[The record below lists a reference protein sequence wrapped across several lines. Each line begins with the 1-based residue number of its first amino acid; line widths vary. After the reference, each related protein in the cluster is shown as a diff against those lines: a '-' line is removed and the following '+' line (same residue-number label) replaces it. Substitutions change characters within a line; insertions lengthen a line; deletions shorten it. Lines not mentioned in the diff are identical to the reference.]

1 MGSSRSFTVD
11 PNAGP
16 FTLTESD
23 PSGAGYG
30 VTEIRCVNTQ
40 TGAVTLGDV
49 GARSVLLNTQPGESQ
64 HCTFTNE
71 RHGQVVIR
79 KATAP
84 AGDTTNAFDFY
95 GSFGS
100 FSLKDGEDQT
110 FLDVTPGV
118 YSVSEVDPSGLD
130 YRLSGL
136 TCTDSDPNGTPSTG
150 DLVTHTASIN
160 VDAGE
165 TVECTFTNAE
175 NDTVLVQKFTDPA
188 DGTGFNFTST
198 FSSPNDS
205 FSLDDLDIQTVTGV
219 AAGQTYIVTEADP
232 TPAYDLTEAL
242 CFDTAT
248 GATIPGDLTSRSVT
262 FTPAAGHVI
271 YCEFL
276 NQERGTVIIEKAPGS
291 GTGYGFSGDLG
302 DFTLDS
308 GKEQTFVELK
318 VGAYSVTEQTP
329 PGDTLTGLTCTDSDA
344 NGVPST
350 GDVASSTA
358 TINLDPGETVRCTY
372 TNQPGGSVV
381 IKKAVTSGPSGPFTF
396 LDNIQTPATFE
407 LSDGG
412 EQRFDGVLPG
422 TYTVQES
429 GVPDGSGL
437 ANIDCVDSD
446 GSGTSS
452 GSDLSAATAVI
463 HLDPGE
469 TVECTFTNREPE
481 VRITESYQV
490 SSVQEGQLGG
500 EGSQACYWLTLATV
514 PLSGDVVVDI
524 GPPQNNQVYLNKSS
538 VTLNNS
544 NWNNLDWIDRS
555 NFVCM
560 RAKDDHVADGGA
572 QVCRDGN
579 SDMLGGGAVIP
590 NKECGDHKDFIPH
603 SVASSTVPGLDTST
617 PIVRKAPDG
626 AFTQPATIDALV
638 RNNDTAGVKLTESYA
653 VTDLDEDGLPVGKAC
668 YWVNLTSQPKAP
680 VTVKMASSSV
690 NLDKTAVT
698 LNAANWNTLSTAVN
712 GNQVCV
718 SPKDNHVIEPDGGFC
733 ATKNSELFGAGTADG
748 QVCGDYLGKVN
759 HTVSSA
765 GDAAYNGTTNIKTN
779 GPNLDSNPKTVDV
792 LIRNDDAA
800 ALHIIP
806 GSLNILEGEKA
817 NYDLAL
823 TARPSA
829 AVTVDNGTEKVT
841 FTSANWNQP
850 QSFTVAIADNDVADG
865 TRQDSIQHAVSS
877 SDANF
882 EDLASAPLQ
891 VTVVDDESAG
901 VLLSTA
907 ELAVAEA
914 GRSATYSVRL
924 TSRPDSTVTIN
935 LQADDQGQVSPAALT
950 FTSANW
956 DEAQSVQVTAVDD
969 LRAEGPEHQGVIAH
983 LVSSSDAG
991 YDGLA
996 VSDLDLRIADND
1008 EAALLLSQADDL
1020 SVAEGGRTASYTVR
1034 LNSQPAGPVT
1044 VTFNGGDQLR
1054 TSPASLVFTADNWDE
1069 VQRVT
1074 VRAVNDAIAEGG
1086 AHEGTLSHSVTSG
1099 DAFYDGMVLDDL
1111 SVTIADNDTAGV
1123 QVDPTRLQLDPG
1135 QQGSYTLHL
1144 TSKPSS
1150 EVIVYL
1156 QPQEELTLDADLCDE
1171 EGGTCLRFTPQN
1183 WHVAQTVVVT
1193 MAGESAAASAIDHS
1207 VVSGDPL
1214 YANVSAASVRINA
1227 AFSGMLYLPV
1237 IGR

>member
-1 MGSSRSFTVD
+1 MANR
-11 PNAGP
+11 
-16 FTLTESD
+16 
-23 PSGAGYG
+23 
-30 VTEIRCVNTQ
+30 
-40 TGAVTLGDV
+40 
-49 GARSVLLNTQPGESQ
+49 
-64 HCTFTNE
+64 
-71 RHGQVVIR
+71 QV
-79 KATAP
+79 
-84 AGDTTNAFDFY
+84 
-95 GSFGS
+95 
-100 FSLKDGEDQT
+100 
-110 FLDVTPGV
+110 
-118 YSVSEVDPSGLD
+118 
-130 YRLSGL
+130 
-136 TCTDSDPNGTPSTG
+136 
-150 DLVTHTASIN
+150 
-160 VDAGE
+160 
-165 TVECTFTNAE
+165 
-175 NDTVLVQKFTDPA
+175 
-188 DGTGFNFTST
+188 
-198 FSSPNDS
+198 
-205 FSLDDLDIQTVTGV
+205 DLDL
-219 AAGQTYIVTEADP
+219 E
-232 TPAYDLTEAL
+232 
-242 CFDTAT
+242 
-248 GATIPGDLTSRSVT
+248 
-262 FTPAAGHVI
+262 AGHQVL
-271 YCEFL
+271 CEFV
-276 NQERGTVIIEKAPGS
+276 NVQRGTIIIEKAPGS

-308 GKEQTFVELK
+308 GQEQTFTNQP
-318 VGAYSVTEQTP
+318 VGQYSVAEQTP
-329 PGDTLTGLTCTDSDA
+329 PGDMLAGLTCTDSDA
-344 NGVPST
+344 NGVAST
-350 GDVASSTA
+350 GDVAASTA

-372 TNQPGGSVV
+372 SNQPGGSVV
-381 IKKAVTSGPSGPFTF
+381 IKKAVASGPSGPFTF
-396 LDNIQTPATFE
+396 LDNIKTPATFE
-407 LSDGG
+407 LSGGG

-429 GVPDGSGL
+429 GFPDGSGL
-437 ANIDCVDSD
+437 ANIDCVDSEA
-446 GSGTSS
+446 SGTPS

-490 SSVQEGQLGG
+490 SSVQEGKLGG

-524 GPPQNNQVYLNKSS
+524 GPPQNNQVYLDKSS

-544 NWNNLDWIDRS
+544 NWNDWTGSIAATSSACAPRTT
-555 NFVCM
+555 M
-560 RAKDDHVADGGA
+560 WLDGGA
-572 QVCRDGN
+572 KVCRDGN
-579 SDMLGGGAVIP
+579 SEILGGGAVIP

-603 SVASSTVPGLDTST
+603 SVASSSVPGLDTST

-626 AFTQPATIDALV
+626 AFTQPSTIDALV

-653 VTDLDEDGLPVGKAC
+653 VTDLDEDGSPVAKAC

-733 ATKNSELFGAGTADG
+733 ATKNCELFGAGTADG
-748 QVCGDYLGKVN
+748 QVCGDYLGKVS
-759 HTVSSA
+759 HSVSSA

-823 TARPSA
+823 TARPNA

-935 LQADDQGQVSPAALT
+935 LQADDQGQVSQAALT
-950 FTSANW
+950 FTTSNW
-956 DEAQSVQVTAVDD
+956 DNAQSVQVTAVDD
-969 LRAEGPEHQGVIAH
+969 LRAEGPDHKGVVAH

-1183 WHVAQTVVVT
+1183 WDVAQTVVVT
-1193 MAGESAAASAIDHS
+1193 MIGESAAASAIDHS
-1207 VVSGDPL
+1207 VVSSDPL